1 MYKESIMN
9 GKIIIKIILLI
20 SWMTLI
26 FCFSNQ
32 TANNSSKVSDGLIY
46 KVSKIVFGEKYG
58 KITKSKAYGTIV
70 FVVRKSAHMFVYF
83 VLSLIAFSLFY
94 EFFGVSKR
102 TIIYTILFCFLYS
115 ITDEVHQLFVLDRS
129 GEIRDV
135 LIDTASSSIS
145 ALLNFFV
152 RNKKI
157 NH

>member
-9 GKIIIKIILLI
+9 CKIIIKIILLI

-32 TANNSSKVSDGLIY
+32 TAGNSSKVSDGLIY
-46 KVSKIVFGEKYG
+46 KVSKIVFGEKYE

-94 EFFGVSKR
+94 EFFGVSKK
-102 TIIYTILFCFLYS
+102 TIIYTIIFCFLYS

-135 LIDTASSSIS
+135 LIDTTSSSIS

>member
-1 MYKESIMN
+1 MN
-9 GKIIIKIILLI
+9 CKIIIKIILLI

-32 TANNSSKVSDGLIY
+32 TADNSSKVSDGLIY
-46 KVSKIVFGEKYG
+46 KVSKIVFGEKYE
-58 KITKSKAYGTIV
+58 KITKSKVYGTIV

-135 LIDTASSSIS
+135 LIDTASSFIS
-145 ALLNFFV
+145 VLLNFFV

>member
-1 MYKESIMN
+1 MN
-9 GKIIIKIILLI
+9 CKIIIKIILLI

-32 TANNSSKVSDGLIY
+32 TADNSSKVSDGLIH
-46 KVSKIVFGEKYG
+46 KVSKIVFGEKYE

-83 VLSLIAFSLFY
+83 VLSLIVFSLFY
-94 EFFGVSKR
+94 EFFGVSKK
-102 TIIYTILFCFLYS
+102 TIIYTIIFCFLYS

-145 ALLNFFV
+145 VLLNFFV

>member
-1 MYKESIMN
+1 MN
-9 GKIIIKIILLI
+9 CKIIIKIILLI

-32 TANNSSKVSDGLIY
+32 TADNSSKVSDGLIY
-46 KVSKIVFGEKYG
+46 KVSKIVFGEKYE

-83 VLSLIAFSLFY
+83 VLSLIVFSLFY
-94 EFFGVSKR
+94 EFFGVSKK
-102 TIIYTILFCFLYS
+102 TIIYTIIFCFLYS

-145 ALLNFFV
+145 VLLNFFV